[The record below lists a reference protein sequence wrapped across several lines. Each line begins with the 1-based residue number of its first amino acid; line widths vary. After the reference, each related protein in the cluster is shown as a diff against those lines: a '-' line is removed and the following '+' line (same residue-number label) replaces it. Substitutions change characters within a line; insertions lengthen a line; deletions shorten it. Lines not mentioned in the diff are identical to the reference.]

1 MRGMR
6 YKGWVCLLLTAL
18 FFLQGSGMGETE
30 DVQINVLPA
39 GEVAPIL
46 PDPSAYFPDG
56 SGYADDTISVHIET
70 TRAFDTKI
78 FLTYVRIADASQL
91 RTAGAKSGAFDR
103 GRISKKPVY
112 AEIIARRVHAVL
124 AIDGDYFVDRKEC
137 CIIRNFVLQREADF
151 GTYDALLI
159 DARGD
164 MHILKTP
171 SRKDFEAAAD
181 TWGPIM
187 HSFAFGPGLIIDV
200 EVQEDYCADTMGG
213 TKKRAQSQ
221 VLCQTGPLSYLCV
234 TCHGPEQKGSKG
246 LTLPELGEF
255 LSELGV
261 EQAYNLDG
269 GSSTWLV
276 LNGEKI
282 NTRSKRPIADI
293 LSFATAHQGE

>member
-1 MRGMR
+1 M
-6 YKGWVCLLLTAL
+6 
-18 FFLQGSGMGETE
+18 
-30 DVQINVLPA
+30 
-39 GEVAPIL
+39 
-46 PDPSAYFPDG
+46 
-56 SGYADDTISVHIET
+56 
-70 TRAFDTKI
+70 
-78 FLTYVRIADASQL
+78 
-91 RTAGAKSGAFDR
+91 
-103 GRISKKPVY
+103 
-112 AEIIARRVHAVL
+112 L
-124 AIDGDYFVDRKEC
+124 AIDGDYFVDRKEG

-151 GTYDALLI
+151 GAYDALLI

-171 SRKDFEAAAD
+171 SRKEFEAAAD

-187 HSFAFGPGLIIDV
+187 HSFAFGPGLIIDG
-200 EVQEDYCADTMGG
+200 EVQEGYCAETMGG
-213 TKKRAQSQ
+213 TKKRAQRQ

-261 EQAYNLDG
+261 QQAYNLDG

-293 LSFATAHQGE
+293 LYFATAHQGE

>member
-91 RTAGAKSGAFDR
+91 RTAGAKSGAFDK

-124 AIDGDYFVDRKEC
+124 AIDGE
-137 CIIRNFVLQREADF
+137 
-151 GTYDALLI
+151 
-159 DARGD
+159 
-164 MHILKTP
+164 
-171 SRKDFEAAAD
+171 
-181 TWGPIM
+181 
-187 HSFAFGPGLIIDV
+187 
-200 EVQEDYCADTMGG
+200 
-213 TKKRAQSQ
+213 
-221 VLCQTGPLSYLCV
+221 
-234 TCHGPEQKGSKG
+234 SK
-246 LTLPELGEF
+246 
-255 LSELGV
+255 
-261 EQAYNLDG
+261 
-269 GSSTWLV
+269 
-276 LNGEKI
+276 
-282 NTRSKRPIADI
+282 
-293 LSFATAHQGE
+293 